1 MIKEVILQQKRE
13 KEFISAGEYIPREK
27 LAIAEK
33 FLNTDLIKIITG
45 PRRAGKSTFCFLL
58 LKGRNF
64 AYLNFDDESLLKV
77 ENYDELIRY
86 IWEIYGSPEF
96 IMLDEIQN
104 LNNWELFVNKLKR
117 RGYNLII
124 TGSNSKLLSKEFAS
138 ALTGRYISIE
148 IYPFNFREFLK
159 TKNYEIKEEDM
170 FIPEEKGRVLNY
182 LDEYIRNGGFP
193 EVVIKGIDPKV
204 YLGTLFDSILFKDVV
219 RRYKVRFSQKI
230 YDLSLYFINNYSSEF
245 SFNKLKNVLDF
256 KSIVTLQ
263 NYVSFLEEACIFYP
277 LNRYSYKV
285 KEQIKSSRKG
295 YIIDNGFISSKAT
308 MFSQNMGKLIENL
321 VFTELLKKGFEP
333 NKTLF
338 YYKTKNQEE
347 LDFVIK
353 EDTKIKVLIQ
363 VCYQISDAKTRERE
377 IRGLLT
383 ASKELNCDE
392 LYIIT
397 WDREEEIKREN
408 KTIILIPLY
417 KWLYYNWTS

>member
-1 MIKEVILQQKRE
+1 MIKEIILQQKRE
-13 KEFISAGEYIPREK
+13 KEFISRGEYIPREK

-64 AYLNFDDESLLKV
+64 AYLNFDDESLLKI

-86 IWEIYGSPEF
+86 IWEVYGSPEF

-124 TGSNSKLLSKEFAS
+124 TGSNSKLLSREFAS
-138 ALTGRYISIE
+138 ALTGRHIPIE

-159 TKNYEIKEEDM
+159 AKNCEIKEDDM
-170 FIPEEKGRVLNY
+170 LIPEEKGRVLNY
-182 LDEYIRNGGFP
+182 LDEYLRNGGFP
-193 EVVIKGIDPKV
+193 EVIIKGIEPKV
-204 YLGTLFDSILFKDVV
+204 YLGTLFDSILFRDVV
-219 RRYKVRFSQKI
+219 RKYKVRFSQKI
-230 YDLSLYFINNYSSEF
+230 YDLSLYLINNCSSEF

-263 NYVSFLEEACIFYP
+263 NYISFLEEAYIFYS
-277 LNRYSYKV
+277 LNRYSYKI

-295 YIIDNGFISSKAT
+295 YVIDNGFISSKAIL
-308 MFSQNMGKLIENL
+308 FSQNMGRLMENL

-333 NKTLF
+333 NKSLF

-353 EDTKIKVLIQ
+353 EDTKIKALIQ
-363 VCYQISDAKTRERE
+363 VCYQIPDTKTRERE
-377 IRGLLT
+377 IKGLLT
-383 ASKELNCDE
+383 ASNELDCKE

-397 WDREEEIKREN
+397 WDIEEEIKREN
-408 KTIILIPLY
+408 RTIMLIPLY
-417 KWLYYNWTS
+417 KWLYYN

>member
-1 MIKEVILQQKRE
+1 
-13 KEFISAGEYIPREK
+13 
-27 LAIAEK
+27 
-33 FLNTDLIKIITG
+33 
-45 PRRAGKSTFCFLL
+45 
-58 LKGRNF
+58 
-64 AYLNFDDESLLKV
+64 
-77 ENYDELIRY
+77 
-86 IWEIYGSPEF
+86 
-96 IMLDEIQN
+96 
-104 LNNWELFVNKLKR
+104 
-117 RGYNLII
+117 
-124 TGSNSKLLSKEFAS
+124 
-138 ALTGRYISIE
+138 
-148 IYPFNFREFLK
+148 
-159 TKNYEIKEEDM
+159 
-170 FIPEEKGRVLNY
+170 
-182 LDEYIRNGGFP
+182 
-193 EVVIKGIDPKV
+193 
-204 YLGTLFDSILFKDVV
+204 
-219 RRYKVRFSQKI
+219 
-230 YDLSLYFINNYSSEF
+230 
-245 SFNKLKNVLDF
+245 
-256 KSIVTLQ
+256 
-263 NYVSFLEEACIFYP
+263 
-277 LNRYSYKV
+277 
-285 KEQIKSSRKG
+285 
-295 YIIDNGFISSKAT
+295 